1 MPKDIIIQFITSEIA
16 PDVHADEI
24 APDYNLFEGGVLD
37 SLSMVRLIA
46 WIGEKF
52 AVPINDVD
60 IVPTDLHTVQGI
72 IGFIGRHTQSQPVPA
87 EPVFQ

>member
-1 MPKDIIIQFITSEIA
+1 MPKERIIQFITSEIA
-16 PDVHADEI
+16 PDVRADEI

-46 WIGEKF
+46 WIGENF
-52 AVPINDVD
+52 SVPINDVD

-72 IGFIGRHTQSQPVPA
+72 VDFIGRHAQGQPTPA
-87 EPVFQ
+87 DPTVQ